1 MLDQWRFDC
10 LGANANGSI
19 QTPNLDSLA
28 ARSANFTQACVHAPV
43 CVPSRLSF
51 FTGRY
56 QHSDKNRVNH
66 TPCRQPAPVIQS
78 LLKASGYSTGSV
90 GKLHFNPPAAEHAR
104 STGFDKVLLDDGIRR
119 TDQYADDVR

>member
-66 TPCRQPAPVIQS
+66 TPCRQPAPVIQT

-90 GKLHFNPPAAEHAR
+90 GKLHFNPQNTRGRPV
-104 STGFDKVLLDDGIRR
+104 STRCSSMASVAL
-119 TDQYADDVR
+119 TNTDDVR